1 MFLPR
6 TAFCISA
13 SSCAVALCCTMVLPA
28 AAQQVPQQ
36 QVIAHR
42 ITAGDTLT
50 QIAQHYL
57 GDATLWQALQSHNKV
72 GSPYRLQPGS
82 MLEVPMWL
90 MRKATASVGFVQGNA
105 QLRNRSATAAV
116 PVQPGMPLEEGDQ
129 LQLSP
134 DAFVTVKLADG
145 SLIQV
150 RAASSVQLSQL
161 RRRGRA
167 GSLQSVLE
175 LQKGGVDVQVPGKP
189 DARRHLDIRTP
200 VAATS
205 VRGTRFDVQ
214 LQPDGST
221 TAAVLQGQVAMQSL
235 TGAQSAVQTL
245 PPHFGMAV
253 AANGQPGPV
262 TALLPAPSAQSLPSL
277 YEDAQWLDIP
287 LPAMP
292 QAQGWLVG
300 ISSDAQGH
308 KVLRNAQVQGQQARF
323 AALPDGSYYLHVRA
337 LDLYGISGLPRTVPI
352 RVKAHPVPPLVQTP
366 APGGTLAMG
375 EAQLLCTP
383 VDGVDS
389 YRHQIIALPA
399 ADADIAASAFAQPV
413 LQDNSPAQDCRIDLK
428 RLPAGDYAWRA
439 ASVRSMAG
447 QPDRGPFAE
456 PHRFRIAPRPAAPSA
471 EDLQEHTVAGLSTI
485 HWPGEPGQRY
495 RLQAFATPDG
505 TAPALDTLLDSPRWT
520 AAGLPTGTWHVRIQV
535 QDPSGLSSAFS
546 PPRSVQVRDLLLDGT
561 GQPVQSG
568 TGLGIERWDR

>member
-1 MFLPR
+1 MFPR
-6 TAFCISA
+6 TAFCIPALPS
-13 SSCAVALCCTMVLPA
+13 AVALSCTLVLLPA

-50 QIAQHYL
+50 QIAQRYL
-57 GDATLWQALQSHNKV
+57 GDATLWQALQNHNKV

-82 MLEVPMWL
+82 MLEVPLWL
-90 MRKATASVGFVQGNA
+90 MRKATASVDFVQGSA
-105 QLRNRSATAAV
+105 QLRNRTAKASV
-116 PVQPGMPLEEGDQ
+116 PVEPGMPLEEGDQ
-129 LQLSP
+129 LQLAP

-145 SLIQV
+145 SMIQV
-150 RAASSVQLSQL
+150 RAASSVQLNQL

-175 LQKGGVDVQVPGKP
+175 LQQGGVDVQVPGKP
-189 DARRHLDIRTP
+189 DAQRHLDIRTP

-214 LQPDGST
+214 LRPDGST
-221 TAAVLQGQVAMQSL
+221 TAAVLHGRVAMHSL
-235 TGAQSAVQTL
+235 TGAHPSVQTL
-245 PPHFGMAV
+245 PPQFGMAV
-253 AANGQPGPV
+253 AADGQTSPV

-277 YEDAQWLDIP
+277 YENAQWLDIP

-292 QAQGWLVG
+292 QAQGWLVS

-308 KVLRNAQVQGQQARF
+308 KVLRNAQMQGQQARF

-413 LQDNSPAQDCRIDLK
+413 LQDSSPAQDCRIDLQQ
-428 RLPAGDYAWRA
+428 LPAGDYAWRA
-439 ASVRSMAG
+439 ASVRSVAG

-471 EDLQEHTVAGLSTI
+471 EDLQEHTVAGMSTI

-505 TAPALDTLLDSPRWT
+505 TEPALDTLLEQPRWT
-520 AAGLPTGTWHVRIQV
+520 AAGLPAGTWHVRIQV

-546 PPRSVQVRDLLLDGT
+546 PPRSVQVRDLVQDGS

-568 TGLGIERWDR
+568 TGLGIERWGI

>member
-13 SSCAVALCCTMVLPA
+13 SSCAVALSCTLVLLPA

-72 GSPYRLQPGS
+72 GNPYRLQPGS

-90 MRKATASVGFVQGNA
+90 MRKATASVDFVQGNA

-300 ISSDAQGH
+300 ISSDTQGS

-323 AALPDGSYYLHVRA
+323 AALPDG
-337 LDLYGISGLPRTVPI
+337 G
-352 RVKAHPVPPLVQTP
+352 
-366 APGGTLAMG
+366 
-375 EAQLLCTP
+375 
-383 VDGVDS
+383 
-389 YRHQIIALPA
+389 
-399 ADADIAASAFAQPV
+399 
-413 LQDNSPAQDCRIDLK
+413 
-428 RLPAGDYAWRA
+428 
-439 ASVRSMAG
+439 
-447 QPDRGPFAE
+447 
-456 PHRFRIAPRPAAPSA
+456 
-471 EDLQEHTVAGLSTI
+471 
-485 HWPGEPGQRY
+485 
-495 RLQAFATPDG
+495 
-505 TAPALDTLLDSPRWT
+505 
-520 AAGLPTGTWHVRIQV
+520 
-535 QDPSGLSSAFS
+535 
-546 PPRSVQVRDLLLDGT
+546 
-561 GQPVQSG
+561 
-568 TGLGIERWDR
+568 